1 MVFLG
6 IYLGLSMG
14 KVRQQKFLKFLII
27 ADQML
32 SFLMCV
38 PCKERG
44 RDRILFEMKVSCK
57 RKFAVGE
64 WCLMV

>member
-1 MVFLG
+1 
-6 IYLGLSMG
+6 MG

-32 SFLMCV
+32 CV
-38 PCKERG
+38 PYKERG

>member
-32 SFLMCV
+32 SFLIGV
-38 PCKERG
+38 
-44 RDRILFEMKVSCK
+44 FHVK
-57 RKFAVGE
+57 REGE
-64 WCLMV
+64 IGFYLR

>member
-6 IYLGLSMG
+6 IYWGLSMG
-14 KVRQQKFLKFLII
+14 KVRQQKFLKFRII

-32 SFLMCV
+32 CV
-38 PCKERG
+38 PYKERG